1 MKPRNYDEQ
10 VKKTSLCLT
19 RYVPLTCFYTIIM
32 QYAATKE
39 NFSHNF
45 ISVKKSGRDI
55 LTIFFLKY
63 MNFSPDETFLSCV
76 NGITEHKLL
85 KLKSLKAR

>member
-1 MKPRNYDEQ
+1 
-10 VKKTSLCLT
+10 
-19 RYVPLTCFYTIIM
+19 M

-45 ISVKKSGRDI
+45 ISVKKIRERYFND
-55 LTIFFLKY
+55 FFLKY
-63 MNFSPDETFLSCV
+63 MNFLPDETFLSCV
-76 NGITEHKLL
+76 NGITEHKRL

>member
-1 MKPRNYDEQ
+1 MQIVFHIIIQTPVQFTRNVRKSEAFTLAFGKMKPRNYDEQ
-10 VKKTSLCLT
+10 VKK
-19 RYVPLTCFYTIIM
+19 PLFNEICSINLFTIIM

-55 LTIFFLKY
+55 LTIFF
-63 MNFSPDETFLSCV
+63 
-76 NGITEHKLL
+76 
-85 KLKSLKAR
+85 

>member
-1 MKPRNYDEQ
+1 
-10 VKKTSLCLT
+10 
-19 RYVPLTCFYTIIM
+19 M

-55 LTIFFLKY
+55 LTIFFKY
-63 MNFSPDETFLSCV
+63 MNLLPDETFLSCV
-76 NGITEHKLL
+76 NGITEHKRL

>member
-1 MKPRNYDEQ
+1 
-10 VKKTSLCLT
+10 
-19 RYVPLTCFYTIIM
+19 M

-55 LTIFFLKY
+55 LTIFFKKY
-63 MNFSPDETFLSCV
+63 MNFLPDETFLSCV